1 MGKQGGLGM
10 ASKNKG
16 FDAWIA
22 RLEYM
27 TKEFPFTTE
36 GIKEI
41 RNEVNNLH
49 ADHEPA
55 WRSPTRITWY
65 KDGRKHG
72 VDADRFGS
80 IFYYYENIRIP
91 PKYHQAISNPELL
104 TVEEVL
110 GHPNQEVRYVGMKIV
125 GFDRV
130 MSHKKTKIIHK
141 DKEKDQVLFSI
152 SGVFDEPIQYVRVWN
167 STAEL
172 DGSFK
177 PYYLCVPP
185 EVKTCADA
193 VAWTFRKTAKDYN
206 PSQET

>member
-1 MGKQGGLGM
+1 M
-10 ASKNKG
+10 KNIG
-16 FDAWIA
+16 FEAWKA
-22 RLEYM
+22 RLDYM
-27 TKEFPFTTE
+27 GKEFPFTTPEE
-36 GIKEI
+36 GIKQI

-55 WRSPTRITWY
+55 WRSPTRIIWY

-72 VDADRFGS
+72 IDADRFGS

-110 GHPNQEVRYVGMKIV
+110 KHSNSEVRYVGMRIV

-130 MSHKKTKIIHK
+130 MKSKNCKVIHK
-141 DKEKDQVLFSI
+141 DETTDQILFEI
-152 SGVFDEPIQYVRVWN
+152 KGVFEEPIKYVRVWN
-167 STAEL
+167 STAEP
-172 DGSFK
+172 DGNFK

-185 EVKTCADA
+185 EMMRCKQA
-193 VAWTFRKTAKDYN
+193 VAWTFRKEESQYN
-206 PSQET
+206 PSKET

>member
-55 WRSPTRITWY
+55 WRSQTRIIWY

-91 PKYHQAISNPELL
+91 PKYHQAISDPELL

-130 MSHKKTKIIHK
+130 VKHKNCKIIH
-141 DKEKDQVLFSI
+141 
-152 SGVFDEPIQYVRVWN
+152 
-167 STAEL
+167 
-172 DGSFK
+172 
-177 PYYLCVPP
+177 
-185 EVKTCADA
+185 
-193 VAWTFRKTAKDYN
+193 
-206 PSQET
+206 

>member
-1 MGKQGGLGM
+1 M
-10 ASKNKG
+10 KNIG
-16 FDAWIA
+16 FEAWKA
-22 RLEYM
+22 RLDYM
-27 TKEFPFTTE
+27 GKEFPFTTPEE
-36 GIKEI
+36 GIKQI

-55 WRSPTRITWY
+55 WRSPTRIIWY

-72 VDADRFGS
+72 IDADRFGS

-110 GHPNQEVRYVGMKIV
+110 KHSNSEVRYVGMKIV

-130 MSHKKTKIIHK
+130 MKSKNCKVIHK
-141 DKEKDQVLFSI
+141 DETKGQVLFTI
-152 SGVFDEPIQYVRVWN
+152 SGIFDEPISYVKVVN
-167 STAEL
+167 STVEP
-172 DGSFK
+172 DGFTYK
-177 PYYLCVPP
+177 NYFLCVPP
-185 EVKTCADA
+185 PSEGIKTCAAA
-193 VAWTFRKTAKDYN
+193 VAWTFRKEEKDYN